1 MNPPAIALVS
11 DSAIVVV
18 VGLAAGLSTGMV
30 AWLLTRSIANL
41 PPEDRTWLD
50 RPPALVR
57 FVWWPT
63 RWIAH
68 VIGPLLPP
76 AYGEVLLVRMRL
88 AGLDYALSPAQ
99 LVAHRIVFAALGA
112 ALGSCLGASWQAGQP
127 WFIALAGAATGLLF
141 TWSWFRDR
149 ALSRRRELLKTLP
162 FFLDLITLCVEAGLN
177 LTSALQQAVAKGP
190 AGPLRDEFE
199 RVLRDRRAGKSRAD
213 ALRAFSER
221 LNEAAVTQ
229 FVSAI
234 IQAENMGMSL
244 GPVLRAQGEQRR
256 DERFARAE
264 KAAMEAPVKMLLPL
278 IAFIFPCTFL
288 VLGFPIVVKFMQ
300 MGL

>member
-1 MNPPAIALVS
+1 MNPPAIPLLG
-11 DSAIVVV
+11 DSAIVAVI
-18 VGLAAGLSTGMV
+18 GLATGLGTGLI
-30 AWLLTRSIANL
+30 AWLMARSITSL

-57 FVWWPT
+57 VVWWPT
-63 RWIAH
+63 RWIGH
-68 VIGPLLPP
+68 VIGPWLPP
-76 AYGEVLLVRMRL
+76 AYRELLLARMRL
-88 AGLDYALSPAQ
+88 AGLDYALSPDQ
-99 LVAHRIVFAALGA
+99 LLAHRIVFAAVGAVLG
-112 ALGSCLGASWQAGQP
+112 GWLGASWQAGTP
-127 WFIALAGAATGLLF
+127 WVSALAGAAIGPLF
-141 TWSWFRDR
+141 AWSWFRDR
-149 ALSRRRELLKTLP
+149 TLSRRRLLLKTLP

-213 ALRAFSER
+213 ALRAFADR
-221 LNEAAVTQ
+221 LDEAAVTQ

-234 IQAENMGMSL
+234 IQAENMGMTL
-244 GPVLRAQGEQRR
+244 GPVLRAQGEQRSN
-256 DERFARAE
+256 ERFARAE